1 MEAFAYG
8 RYQGKPVK
16 MQMEEKEMA
25 KETMADFE
33 EELKKSFR
41 VVREGQKL
49 QGMIVDI
56 NDEVV
61 TLDIGYYV
69 PGVIPLDELSDDP
82 DFSAMRDLKIGD
94 QVEAIVLAK
103 DDGQGNVE
111 LSLKEARQQSAWAK
125 FQELL
130 ESGETVS
137 VRIKES
143 VNSGVIAY
151 LEGIRAFIPAS
162 QLALEYVE
170 DTSAYIGKQVEARV
184 IQAQE
189 QGQKLVLSV
198 KSVLRDKEAEHDRS
212 KMARLIPGSIF
223 EGKVESLM
231 PYGAFVR
238 MENGLTGLVHISKI
252 SMKRLRKPSE
262 VLSVGQD
269 VKVKVLEVKDGKISL
284 SIKDVEMNTS
294 EIETDVVEEFD
305 YKCEEVPNNPFGALL
320 AGIKLEE

>member
-1 MEAFAYG
+1 
-8 RYQGKPVK
+8 
-16 MQMEEKEMA
+16 MA

-94 QVEAIVLAK
+94 QVEAIVLAR